1 MRNPRL
7 REFQWLTQ
15 WPIAG
20 RVGWDEKSGTSP
32 FRLCI
37 SIKLCCS
44 LGQTGC
50 YCSSLGLIAHTLGT
64 VGWYWCQISLGGR
77 RDGEESWYSQEVAE
91 FVGSTRGLCL
101 RYKWHS
107 WRGDFSLGFWS
118 QETKLFSLGVWWGQ
132 EDADSG
138 GDRSRRDLYG
148 IPEQLECWVNCE
160 LEEALCTRSCG
171 GHNVTA

>member
-1 MRNPRL
+1 MGWKVRYVT
-7 REFQWLTQ
+7 FQAVYLYQ
-15 WPIAG
+15 ALLQSWPNG
-20 RVGWDEKSGTSP
+20 VLLLQPWVDCPHSGH
-32 FRLCI
+32 R
-37 SIKLCCS
+37 
-44 LGQTGC
+44 
-50 YCSSLGLIAHTLGT
+50 
-64 VGWYWCQISLGGR
+64 GWYWCQISLGGR

-118 QETKLFSLGVWWGQ
+118 QETKLFSLGVWWAQ